1 MSIREL
7 LYNININ
14 GISPATEQFAGSQG
28 DIKATRLKFILSDE
42 LWNSLPELSVLRFRF
57 DGYDGEG
64 NVLRGNAFS
73 LEEKGELSYILP
85 EAITRHGG
93 RICVYLIVSE
103 ITKGKAEMELYSFPA
118 LMRLN
123 SLPSGG
129 ETSGE
134 RESFTGLAESAKQS
148 KEDAINAADR
158 AEAAAE
164 RLDGDNIYYFDGGD
178 ASGETAELFEETT
191 EEAIEGSPL
200 PITSGGVYE
209 IEKRLNDGKLSIQDI
224 SKKIFDV
231 IYPIGSVVTFHDSAD
246 HSAHLGFVWERFA
259 VGKTLIGIDGSD
271 TDFDTI
277 GKSGGEKKHTLT
289 VNEMP
294 THKHY
299 IHTARATGSSLTDT
313 TTKNPLEYLPG
324 GTAVANESYNG
335 LSTEANGNGQPHN
348 NMPPYIVTAFWIRR
362 G

>member
-28 DIKATRLKFILSDE
+28 DIKATELKFILSDE
-42 LWNSLPELSVLRFRF
+42 LWNSLPELSALRFRF

-93 RICVYLIVSE
+93 RICVYLIVSK
-103 ITKGKAEMELYSFPA
+103 ITEGKAEMELYSFPA

-134 RESFTGLAESAKQS
+134 RESFTGLTDTAVNAAERAESA
-148 KEDAINAADR
+148 
-158 AEAAAE
+158 AEK
-164 RLDGDNIYYFDGGD
+164 LDGGNLFYFDGGD
-178 ASGETAELFEETT
+178 ASGGAANFYKETT
-191 EEAIEGSPL
+191 DKAVSGSAL
-200 PITSGGVYE
+200 PITSGGVFE
-209 IEKRLNDGKLSIQDI
+209 IEQRLQNSKLSIADI
-224 SKKIFDV
+224 GTMVFDRLYPVGAV
-231 IYPIGSVVTFHDSAD
+231 ITFHDNND
-246 HSAHLGFVWERFA
+246 HSAHLGFYWERFA
-259 VGKTLIGIDGSD
+259 VGKTLIGIDYSD
-271 TDFDTI
+271 EEFSDI
-277 GKSGGEKKHTLT
+277 GNNGGEKKHTLSI
-289 VNEMP
+289 NEIP
-294 THKHY
+294 KHQHFL
-299 IHTARATGSSLTDT
+299 HTARATGSNLTDILT
-313 TTKNPLEYLPG
+313 SNPLEYLPG
-324 GTAVANESYNG
+324 STTGANESRNG
-335 LSTEANGNGQPHN
+335 LKTEETGGNGAHN
-348 NMPPYIVTAFWIRR
+348 NLPPYIVTAFWIRR